1 MPDLLG
7 YVWTETVSGKKK
19 LRITT
24 ITPAGRRISTFIILV
39 PKKDVSTEELAV
51 AGQINI
57 CHYPK
62 KTNTHTQTVNV
73 SRNLNSDGHGA

>member
-24 ITPAGRRISTFIILV
+24 ITPAGRRISTFIILE

-57 CHYPK
+57 CHCPEK
-62 KTNTHTQTVNV
+62 KHTQTVNV